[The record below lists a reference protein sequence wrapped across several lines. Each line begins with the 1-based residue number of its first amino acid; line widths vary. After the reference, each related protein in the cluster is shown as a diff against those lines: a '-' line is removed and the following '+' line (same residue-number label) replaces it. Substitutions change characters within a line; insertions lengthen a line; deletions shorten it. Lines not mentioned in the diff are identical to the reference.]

1 MIIWRIAGWSLL
13 VVAFI
18 FTAAE
23 AMVHAI
29 LNEYGFIAASRVLE
43 TLEPE
48 FLAAFEAAVD
58 SNLHPLLWDPVL
70 LSLMQLPG
78 WLLLGTPGVFLI
90 WYFRD
95 RSPSDFD
102 LPENFP
108 HTTYEDIVAAA
119 EEAEYDDIGLP
130 SKYRDLAD
138 YDPTE
143 PYLDGALE
151 HLPETSRQDDLSQ
164 VETPEMLDVARVVQ
178 NLTKIG
184 LPPGRGSEGGDKD

>member
-1 MIIWRIAGWSLL
+1 MIVWRIAGWSLL
-13 VVAFI
+13 VVAFV

-29 LNEYGFIAASRVLE
+29 LNEYGIVAASRVLE

-48 FLAAFEAAVD
+48 FLAAFEATVAN
-58 SNLHPLLWDPVL
+58 NLHPLLWDPVL

-78 WLLLGTPGVFLI
+78 WLLIGAPGVFLI

-95 RSPSDFD
+95 RSPSAFD

-108 HTTYEDIVAAA
+108 HTTYEDIIAAA
-119 EEAEYDDIGLP
+119 EEAEYDDVGLP

-138 YDPTE
+138 YDPTA
-143 PYLDGALE
+143 PYLDGPPD
-151 HLPETSRQDDLSQ
+151 HLPEISRQDDLSQ
-164 VETPEMLDVARVVQ
+164 VDTPEMLDVARVVE
-178 NLTKIG
+178 NLPKFG
-184 LPPGRGSEGGDKD
+184 QPSGRSGEGSDKD